1 MNGSTSLLE
10 MRHISFTYPT
20 KQQKSLEDI
29 SFSIKEGS
37 FVVLCGQSGSGKST
51 LLRHIKKNQ
60 IPFGEGEGECL
71 YAGTLIQ
78 ELSDYDNAIEIGY
91 VGQNPESQLV
101 TDRVWHELAFGLEN
115 IGMETE
121 NIRRKVTETA
131 EYFGMSSWFRK
142 DVMKLSGGQKQ
153 LLNLASVMAMEPRFL
168 LLDEPTS
175 QLDPISARRFI
186 QTLVQINQDFGTTIL
201 LSEQRLEEVIPLADQ
216 ILILHNGKLIFD
228 GSSQNLPAKIEEF
241 ERQTGEQLPIKEAM
255 PAALRTYMEW
265 QNQTTNP
272 IKKEEKIPVSVRDGK
287 IFLSRFYS
295 KTDVLEG
302 RKEKITDKRQNRGLL
317 KSGVLKRKADGKQIV
332 IKAKHLEYWYDKKTP
347 LLRDVNLEIEQQQCH
362 AILGGNGAGKTTLLK
377 LLCGIYKAKAG
388 KCQVTGKI
396 VCLPQDPKALFAEV
410 TVEEELLAMAPEVEQ
425 MLCWLGLADKK
436 EQNPMDLSGGE
447 QQRLALGKILLTE
460 PDIILLDEPTKGLD
474 AAFKQKLAA
483 MIEQLKENGKTI
495 LMVSH
500 DIEFCARN
508 ADWCTMLFDGEMHEM
523 ERIREFLSQN
533 SYYTTAAHRMAM
545 DFDREVIL
553 WEEIYEQ
560 IKEQEADLLASQIF

>member
-142 DVMKLSGGQKQ
+142 DVMTLSGGQKQ

-302 RKEKITDKRQNRGLL
+302 RKEKITDKRQ
-317 KSGVLKRKADGKQIV
+317 IV

-347 LLRDVNLEIEQQQCH
+347 LLRDVNLEIEQQQCY

-388 KCQVTGKI
+388 KCQVIGKI

-533 SYYTTAAHRMAM
+533 SYYTTAAHRMAK

>member
-20 KQQKSLEDI
+20 KRQKSLEDI

-37 FVVLCGQSGSGKST
+37 FAVLCGQSGSGKST

-60 IPFGEGEGECL
+60 IPFGDGEGEIL
-71 YAGTLIQ
+71 YAGILIQ
-78 ELSDYDNAIEIGY
+78 ELSDYDSAVEIGY

-101 TDRVWHELAFGLEN
+101 TDQVWHELAFGLEN

-142 DVMKLSGGQKQ
+142 DVMTLSGGQKQ
-153 LLNLASVMAMEPRFL
+153 LLNLASVMAMEPKLL

-175 QLDPISARRFI
+175 QLDPISARKFL

-201 LSEQRLEEVIPLADQ
+201 LSEQRLEEVLPLADQ

-228 GSSQNLPAKIEEF
+228 GSSQNLPVKIEEF
-241 ERQTGEQLPIKEAM
+241 ERQTGERLPIKEAM
-255 PAALRTYMEW
+255 PAAMRTYMEW
-265 QNQTTNP
+265 QNQKTNP
-272 IKKEEKIPVSVRDGK
+272 VQKEEKVPVSVKDGK
-287 IFLSRFYS
+287 IFLSRFHS
-295 KTDVLEG
+295 KTDDLKG
-302 RKEKITDKRQNRGLL
+302 RKEKITDKNQNRFFFR
-317 KSGVLKRKADGKQIV
+317 SGASKGKADGKQIV

-347 LLRDVNLEIEQQQCH
+347 LLRDIHFEIEQQQCY

-388 KCQVTGKI
+388 KCKVTGKI
-396 VCLPQDPKALFAEV
+396 VFLPQDPKALFAEV
-410 TVEEELLAMAPEVEQ
+410 TVEEELLSVASETMQ
-425 MLCWLGLADKK
+425 MLSWLGLADKK

-474 AAFKQKLAA
+474 AAFKQKLAT
-483 MIEQLKENGKTI
+483 MLEQLKENGKTI

-508 ADWCTMLFDGEMHEM
+508 ADWCTMLFDGEMYEM
-523 ERIREFLSQN
+523 EKTRTFLGQN

-560 IKEQEADLLASQIF
+560 IKEQGADLLESSTF

>member
-1 MNGSTSLLE
+1 MNGYTSLLE

-20 KQQKSLEDI
+20 KQQKTLEDI
-29 SFSIKEGS
+29 TFSIKAGS

-60 IPFGEGEGECL
+60 MPFGEGEGESL

-78 ELSDYDNAIEIGY
+78 NLSDYDSAVEIGY

-101 TDRVWHELAFGLEN
+101 TDQVWHELAFGLEN
-115 IGMETE
+115 IGMETGK
-121 NIRRKVTETA
+121 IRRKVAEIS
-131 EYFGMSSWFRK
+131 EYFGISSWFRK
-142 DVMKLSGGQKQ
+142 DVMTLSGGQKQ
-153 LLNLASVMAMEPRFL
+153 LLNLASVMAMEPRL
-168 LLDEPTS
+168 LILDEPTS
-175 QLDPISARRFI
+175 QLDPIGARRFI
-186 QTLVQINQDFGTTIL
+186 QTLAQINRDFGTTIF
-201 LSEQRLEEVIPLADQ
+201 LSEQRLEEVLPLADQ

-228 GSSQNLPAKIEEF
+228 GSSQNLPEKIEEF
-241 ERQTGEQLPIKEAM
+241 ERQTGEELPIKEAM
-255 PAALRTYMEW
+255 PVALRTYMEW
-265 QNQTTNP
+265 QNQKTNP
-272 IKKEEKIPVSVRDGK
+272 VQKERKIPVSVKDGK
-287 IFLSRFYS
+287 TFLSRFHP
-295 KTDVLEG
+295 KPDVS
-302 RKEKITDKRQNRGLL
+302 KEKADENQNSFFSRSGASEG
-317 KSGVLKRKADGKQIV
+317 KSDEKQIV
-332 IKAKHLEYWYDKKTP
+332 IKATHMEYWYDKKTP
-347 LLRDVNLEIEQQQCH
+347 LLRDIHIEIEKQQCY

-377 LLCGIYKAKAG
+377 LLCGIYKAKSG
-388 KCQVTGKI
+388 KCKVVGKI
-396 VCLPQDPKALFAEV
+396 ACLPQDPKALFAEV
-410 TVEEELLAMAPEVEQ
+410 TVEEELLSVSSETMQ
-425 MLCWLGLADKK
+425 MLSWLGLADKK

-508 ADWCTMLFDGEMHEM
+508 ADWCGMLFDGEMHEM
-523 ERIREFLSQN
+523 EKTRTFLGQN

-545 DFDREVIL
+545 DFDSEIIL

-560 IKEQEADLLASQIF
+560 IKEPEADLLKSNTF

>member
-1 MNGSTSLLE
+1 MNGYTSLLE

-20 KQQKSLEDI
+20 KQQKTLEDI
-29 SFSIKEGS
+29 TFSIKAGS

-60 IPFGEGEGECL
+60 MPFGEGEGESL

-78 ELSDYDNAIEIGY
+78 NLSDYDSAVEIGY

-101 TDRVWHELAFGLEN
+101 TDQVWHELAFGLEN
-115 IGMETE
+115 IGMETGK
-121 NIRRKVTETA
+121 IRRKVAEIS
-131 EYFGMSSWFRK
+131 EYFGISSWFRK
-142 DVMKLSGGQKQ
+142 DVMTLSGGQKQ
-153 LLNLASVMAMEPRFL
+153 LLNLASVMAMEPRL
-168 LLDEPTS
+168 LILDEPTS
-175 QLDPISARRFI
+175 QLDPIGARRFI
-186 QTLVQINQDFGTTIL
+186 QTLAQINRDFGTTIF
-201 LSEQRLEEVIPLADQ
+201 LSEQRLEEVLPLADQ

-228 GSSQNLPAKIEEF
+228 GSSQNLPEKIEEF
-241 ERQTGEQLPIKEAM
+241 ERQTGEELPIKEAM
-255 PAALRTYMEW
+255 PVALRTYMEW
-265 QNQTTNP
+265 QNQKTNP
-272 IKKEEKIPVSVRDGK
+272 VQKERKIPVSVKDGK
-287 IFLSRFYS
+287 TFLSSFYP
-295 KTDVLEG
+295 KPDVS
-302 RKEKITDKRQNRGLL
+302 KEKAGENQNRFFFRSGASEG
-317 KSGVLKRKADGKQIV
+317 KSDEKQIV

-347 LLRDVNLEIEQQQCH
+347 LLRDINLEIEQQQCY

-388 KCQVTGKI
+388 KCRVAGKI
-396 VCLPQDPKALFAEV
+396 ACLPQNPKALFAEV

-425 MLCWLGLADKK
+425 MLSWLGLADKK

-474 AAFKQKLAA
+474 AAFKQKLAV
-483 MIEQLKENGKTI
+483 MLEQLKENGKTI

-508 ADWCTMLFDGEMHEM
+508 ADWCGMLFDGEMHEM
-523 ERIREFLSQN
+523 EKTRTFLGQN

-545 DFDREVIL
+545 DFDSEIIL
-553 WEEIYEQ
+553 WEDIYEQ
-560 IKEQEADLLASQIF
+560 IKEQEADLLESNPF